1 MRNRRIQ
8 IRFVTNMTGHARDD
22 IAAFLEGIGIEAYAS
37 EVHTSVDASLRYIDE
52 NYFGKAGFLVLP
64 EPLKARFSHIETSE
78 TSPDFVLIGDNYDEF
93 NNKLLDRIYLYLQQG
108 SSLITFHKNVY
119 CFKDGKRHLDS
130 GAYTRLLEDATGLE
144 ACVTG
149 KPSPMF
155 FELAMK
161 SLDLPKSQILVIGD
175 DVETDILGDK
185 IANFNQFWLA
195 LENSKAFNCTQVI
208 QNQASLS
215 KTLAS

>member
-1 MRNRRIQ
+1 M
-8 IRFVTNMTGHARDD
+8 
-22 IAAFLEGIGIEAYAS
+22 
-37 EVHTSVDASLRYIDE
+37 RYIDE